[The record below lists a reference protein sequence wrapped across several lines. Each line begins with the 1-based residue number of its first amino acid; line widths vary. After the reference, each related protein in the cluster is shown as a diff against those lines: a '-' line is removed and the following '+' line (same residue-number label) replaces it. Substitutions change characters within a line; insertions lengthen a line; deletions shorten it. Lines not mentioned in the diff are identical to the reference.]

1 MSSRL
6 LDISRL
12 LRLQTGWRACSRR
25 VGRPPPMPNCT
36 NWLASCQATL
46 HRKGGCPV
54 HQLARSWLQYRLTRA
69 SVQRASKSKLPIKL
83 SSLGFPEC
91 AWANFNFQLF
101 SSQSCKNPKLV
112 KSAQIRLLYVYLTWL
127 AMRLAHLLRGLRR
140 IQEVSEYK
148 KSRQKQQFFTKS
160 DKHLYWLWG

>member
-1 MSSRL
+1 
-6 LDISRL
+6 
-12 LRLQTGWRACSRR
+12 
-25 VGRPPPMPNCT
+25 MPNCT

-91 AWANFNFQLF
+91 AIANFNFQLF

-160 DKHLYWLWG
+160 DKHLY